1 MQCLKC
7 GRDTKEGEFFCQD
20 CQLTMQRYPVRP
32 GTPVILPRRENPP
45 ARKPLM
51 KRRAVPLEDQIRALK
66 RRQRFLSILLITAVL
81 IAALLAVPAWQ
92 FFFGERQRPGQNYT
106 VVTDTVQQEKTPV
119 TGSVP

>member
-7 GRDTKEGEFFCQD
+7 GRDTKEGESFCLD

-32 GTPVILPRRENPP
+32 GTPVILPRRETPP
-45 ARKPLM
+45 ARKTLI
-51 KRRAVPLEDQIRALK
+51 KRRAVPLEDQIRTLK
-66 RRQRFLSILLITAVL
+66 RRQRLLSIFLITAVL

-106 VVTDTVQQEKTPV
+106 VVTNTTPPEMTPLV
-119 TGSVP
+119 GNVP